1 MPRNF
6 MLTHTKIKRSVVL
19 YGPSIIKKNMLY
31 NLPTTK
37 LKPAGIL
44 RATLDFNGS
53 QYILHQNSF
62 SIDFMGKDR
71 SKIRIWHSYHYFD
84 DNSVSFGRW
93 YDTFPIDYIRTM
105 TDTNFIYKMTN
116 YEHDTIN
123 ADAEIRIEF
132 TKEALDEIH
141 EMAYS

>member
-6 MLTHTKIKRSVVL
+6 RLTHTKRKRSVGF

-37 LKPAGIL
+37 SKPAGIL
-44 RATLDFNGS
+44 RASLDFNGTH
-53 QYILHQNSF
+53 YILHQNSF
-62 SIDFMGKDR
+62 SIDFMGNDR
-71 SKIRIWHSYHYFD
+71 SKIRIWHSYNYFQD
-84 DNSVSFGRW
+84 TSAAFGRW

-116 YEHDTIN
+116 YEHDNIN